1 MTEEHHHPALFDDH
15 RWAVA
20 GTAALYLFAA
30 LVMIVIAAGR
40 DSIQPLDDWFN
51 EQMIA
56 IEGAAVTAVAQVF
69 NFLGSVW
76 VTAPLRGLIA
86 VYLFVKKRWEWLTVW
101 LVSIVVS
108 EVAVTVFKALY
119 DRPRPLDPLV
129 ETTGA
134 AFPSGHATAGA
145 VTAVAL
151 VIVFLPAGPHRRI
164 WELVAATFAFFM
176 GLSRMYLRAHW
187 FTDVVAG
194 TLLGAATAIGVA
206 AVVHL
211 WWLRN
216 RGPDS
221 VVDSAP

>member
-20 GTAALYLFAA
+20 GTVGLYVAAA
-30 LVMIVIAAGR
+30 LVMVSIAVAR

-51 EQMIA
+51 DRMIDS
-56 IEGAAVTAVAQVF
+56 EGAVATAVAQAF
-69 NFLGSVW
+69 NYLGSVW
-76 VTAPLRGLIA
+76 ITAPLRAA
-86 VYLFVKKRWEWLTVW
+86 VSIYLFARQRWEWLAVW
-101 LVSIVVS
+101 ILSIAVS

-119 DRPRPLDPLV
+119 DRGRPLDPLV
-129 ETTGA
+129 DTTGA
-134 AFPSGHATAGA
+134 SFPSGHATAGA

-164 WELVAATFAFFM
+164 WELVAAGFAFFM

-194 TLLGAATAIGVA
+194 TLLGSATAIGIA
-206 AVVHL
+206 AIVHL
-211 WWLRN
+211 WWLRY
-216 RGPDS
+216 RSPDS
-221 VVDSAP
+221 LEPSA